1 MNFIYLQRSMFL
13 EKYNPSRH
21 IPCSMAI
28 LLEDNALDSD
38 VDKEQWAQNSCTN
51 LHIRNQFQ
59 GQRVPSNR
67 FHYLGCTKVDKS
79 GHRGT
84 QDQMA
89 YRYLVIFLALH
100 DRAFRFLCR
109 LPDRKIGIRTDPM
122 GHCEYRNQVVHSR
135 QGLLLRDKFF
145 PFHCIGQDNEPRNLR
160 S

>member
-59 GQRVPSNR
+59 GQRVLGNR
-67 FHYLGCTKVDKS
+67 FHYLGCTKVDKQ
-79 GHRGT
+79 GHMWP

-89 YRYLVIFLALH
+89 YSYLVHLVLH
-100 DRAFRFLCR
+100 DRIFRFLCSS
-109 LPDRKIGIRTDPM
+109 PDRKFRMDSM
-122 GHCEYRNQVVHSR
+122 DR
-135 QGLLLRDKFF
+135 
-145 PFHCIGQDNEPRNLR
+145 
-160 S
+160 